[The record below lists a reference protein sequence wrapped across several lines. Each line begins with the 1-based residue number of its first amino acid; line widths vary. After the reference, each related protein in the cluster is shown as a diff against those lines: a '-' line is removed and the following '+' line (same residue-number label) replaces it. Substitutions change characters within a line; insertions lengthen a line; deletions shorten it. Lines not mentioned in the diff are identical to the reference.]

1 MMQDVITFI
10 LRMFTACFY
19 TLIFLG
25 ALFVAAVIVTLNE
38 WVEDEKEKEKR
49 K

>member
-1 MMQDVITFI
+1 MQNVITFI

-19 TLIFLG
+19 TLVFLG
-25 ALFVAAVIVTLNE
+25 ALAVAAVIVTLAE
-38 WVEDEKEKEKR
+38 MAEDEKKKEKR